1 MSGYRILKI
10 IEKESRVL
18 LRNKRILFG
27 LIAPFVL
34 LPILLYGYTYFSDQ
48 TEATTKETASHIYI
62 QQSTDTLSEFEGLPL
77 TLKDQ
82 FKKDSQI
89 DILEDMDIPEG
100 LEQAITDRKIDL
112 ILTYERSDV
121 GQKFLLKYDF
131 GRSTGTRAS
140 ERVMV
145 ILDVFTQVQ
154 KDNLLRGAG
163 LEVETATAALFVATD
178 MASVEEVTGRTLAG
192 ILPLVLVLYTMMM
205 IINFS
210 TELTTAEKESETLET
225 LLSVPLTR
233 VEMVLGKLF
242 SCILFSVVSM
252 AFILTG
258 IYLMMPIF
266 VDMNALGF
274 TLTPKLFVSI
284 FMTLLPL
291 LFIGSGL
298 SIAVGMFASSYK
310 ESGAYVTPLVFLFM
324 VPAYVA
330 TTPGIE
336 LNTLFSM
343 IPILNATLLIK
354 EALINRFNFGY
365 FSVAFFVNLLF
376 AVMSLAFMFKVFTTE
391 KILFGSGKEMSF
403 RLKRKNILHRETLEA
418 ADVFMGL
425 AVIIVLY
432 INLSVILPSYLTFE
446 GVFYISQYGIFM
458 IAPLLLIWYLKASLK
473 TSVGLVAP
481 DSRGILPGV
490 SFWIAALSLSM
501 LYQIAISRF
510 VSEVPTLVALQDQ
523 LLRWST
529 WKQFFFVA
537 LTPAICE
544 EILFRG
550 FALRPLEKAFGG
562 KWAIVLT
569 ALAFAIVHL
578 DFVRLLPTFA
588 LGLAFGYTAIKT
600 RSIFPSM
607 VLHLIN
613 NSFALFM
620 PETFMLESWQLAGI
634 LAASL
639 CLGWVTNK
647 WHAKNSEAI

>member
-1 MSGYRILKI
+1 MNGSRILKI

-34 LPILLYGYTYFSDQ
+34 LPILLYGYNYFSEQ
-48 TEATTKETASHIYI
+48 TEATTEETASQIYYENVGNG
-62 QQSTDTLSEFEGLPL
+62 SLPETLAASFEDEHAQ
-77 TLKDQ
+77 LK
-82 FKKDSQI
+82 
-89 DILEDMDIPEG
+89 ILEDSDIPEG

-112 ILTYERSDV
+112 VLTYESTEA
-121 GQKFLLKYDF
+121 GHKFLLKYDF
-131 GRSTGTRAS
+131 GRGTGTRAS
-140 ERVMV
+140 ERVMEV
-145 ILDVFTQVQ
+145 LDAFAETERN
-154 KDNLLRGAG
+154 NLLSDAG
-163 LEVETATAALFVATD
+163 LEVEKALEVELIATD
-178 MASVEEVTGRTLAG
+178 MASTEEVTGRNLGG

-252 AFILTG
+252 AFILIG
-258 IYLMMPIF
+258 IYLMMPLF
-266 VDMNALGF
+266 VDMDALGF
-274 TLTPKLFVSI
+274 ALSPKLFVSI
-284 FMTLLPL
+284 FLTLLPL

-336 LNTLFSM
+336 LNTMFSM

-354 EALINRFNFGY
+354 EALINRLDFGY
-365 FSVAFFVNLLF
+365 FSIAFFVNLLF

-391 KILFGSGKEMSF
+391 KILFGSGKELSF
-403 RLKRKNILHRETLEA
+403 RLKRKNILQRVTIEA

-432 INLSVILPSYLTFE
+432 INLSVILPNYLTFE

-458 IAPLLLIWYLKASLK
+458 MAPLLLIWYLKARLK
-473 TSVGLVAP
+473 TSIGLAAP
-481 DSRGILPGV
+481 DSRGLIPGF

-501 LYQIAISRF
+501 LYQIMISGF
-510 VSEVPTLVALQDQ
+510 VTEVPTLVELQDQ
-523 LLRWST
+523 LLGWSA

-562 KWAIVLT
+562 KWAIILT

-578 DFVRLLPTFA
+578 DFVRLVPTFA

-607 VLHLIN
+607 VLHLLN
-613 NSFALFM
+613 NSIALFM
-620 PETFMLESWQLAGI
+620 PESFMLESWQLAGI
-634 LAASL
+634 FAFSL
-639 CLGWVTNK
+639 FVGWYTNK
-647 WHAKNSEAI
+647 KHSKDSVL

>member
-1 MSGYRILKI
+1 MNISRILKI

-27 LIAPFVL
+27 LIAPFIL
-34 LPILLYGYTYFSDQ
+34 LPILIYGYTYFSDK
-48 TEATTKETASHIYI
+48 TEATTAETASLIYYDNANSESLPTALTWLFEKNADHI
-62 QQSTDTLSEFEGLPL
+62 
-77 TLKDQ
+77 
-82 FKKDSQI
+82 
-89 DILEDMDIPEG
+89 DMIETSDIPEG
-100 LEQAITDRKIDL
+100 LDQAIADRKVDL
-112 ILTYERSDV
+112 VLEYDKAEDGHAFI
-121 GQKFLLKYDF
+121 LKYDF
-131 GRSTGTRAS
+131 GRSSGTRAS
-140 ERVMV
+140 ERVMEV
-145 ILDVFTQVQ
+145 LDVFAEAER
-154 KDNLLRGAG
+154 DNLLNEEGVDIKKSTS
-163 LEVETATAALFVATD
+163 VELVASD
-178 MASVEEVTGRTLAG
+178 MASKEEVTGRNLAG

-233 VEMVLGKLF
+233 VEMVMGKLF
-242 SCILFSVVSM
+242 SCILFSVASM
-252 AFILTG
+252 AFILIG
-258 IYLMMPIF
+258 VYLMMPLF

-274 TLTPKLFVSI
+274 TLSPKLFISI
-284 FMTLLPL
+284 FLTLIPL

-336 LNTLFSM
+336 LNTMFSM

-354 EALINRFNFGY
+354 EALINRFDFGF
-365 FSVAFFVNLLF
+365 FSIAFFVNLLF

-391 KILFGSGKEMSF
+391 KILFGSGKELSF
-403 RLKRKNILHRETLEA
+403 RLQRKKIKQRETIEA

-432 INLSVILPSYLTFE
+432 INLSVILPNYLTFE
-446 GVFYISQYGIFM
+446 GVFYISQYGVFM
-458 IAPLLLIWYLKASLK
+458 LAPLLLIWYLKAALK
-473 TSVGLVAP
+473 TSIGINAP
-481 DSRGILPGV
+481 DSRGILPGI

-501 LYQIAISRF
+501 LYQVLISGF
-510 VSEVPTLVALQDQ
+510 VTEVPTLVELQDQ
-523 LLRWST
+523 LQGWST
-529 WKQFFFVA
+529 WKQFLFIA

-550 FALRPLEKAFGG
+550 FALRPLEKAFGA
-562 KWAIVLT
+562 KWAIILT
-569 ALAFAIVHL
+569 AIAFAIVHL
-578 DFVRLLPTFA
+578 DFVRLVPTFA
-588 LGLAFGYTAIKT
+588 LGLAFGYTAVKT

-607 VLHLIN
+607 VLHLLN

-620 PETFMLESWQLAGI
+620 PESFMLQSWQLAI
-634 LAASL
+634 IFATSL
-639 CLGWVTNK
+639 FLGWTFNK
-647 WHAKNSEAI
+647 GKRIITE